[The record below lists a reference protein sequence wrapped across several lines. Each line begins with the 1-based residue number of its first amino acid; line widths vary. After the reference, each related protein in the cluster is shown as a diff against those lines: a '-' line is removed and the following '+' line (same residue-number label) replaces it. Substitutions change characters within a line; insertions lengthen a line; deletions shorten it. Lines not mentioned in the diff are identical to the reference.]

1 MDRRINELEWARR
14 LLGFVT
20 TLNSDVLAT
29 GDLTSAFSELLDLA
43 VWLTDSEF
51 GFVGEVE
58 EGPDQHGAV
67 RSPVLVSRSLSD
79 IAWDE
84 ASRAVFEA
92 AAAEGLRF
100 ENLDTLFGVTLRTG
114 ETVISN
120 ELDDDRRGG
129 TPAGHPTIRTY
140 LGAQFSGTGGARGM
154 IGLANRSQGYGPGD
168 LELLEPLLNAAGSL
182 LDIDRHRRE
191 ADRAR
196 ADAEFAHRLEA
207 IMTDL
212 SRDLLA
218 DSDGRA
224 DAAIHRALEG
234 VGKLAAA
241 DRVYVFEFDEAAEC
255 MSNTYEWCAE
265 GIFPAIDQLQGLPIS
280 VYPWAVEQ
288 LNQSSLV
295 VTTVDELPSEAV
307 AERESLLEQH
317 IKSVMWIPLQRD
329 DRTVG
334 FVGFDQVAGDEGWTR
349 YDQSALRSLGNTL
362 SLAIARRR
370 TQSALRD
377 SEHRLRRFAA
387 DLDIGM
393 VIVDQSGPR
402 GEFVNPAFT
411 RLTGLE
417 SEDFGADPSRFFS
430 LVPPEDRSEIERLFG
445 RFLENAK
452 AIDAEPFD
460 RTFRLVVDARERW
473 VRMRAFTLGE
483 NENDRQQVGALVE
496 DVTDIRTMQNTITSA
511 LDRLAAA
518 NRDKTQFLS
527 RVSHELRSPLQGTLG
542 FLELLRLDFDAPERD
557 EYLGHA
563 ERSAR
568 HLVDLIDDLLM
579 IGRIESGRLDLRSDI
594 IDLTVVADE
603 VVHRYERMAREH
615 DLTIEV
621 VAPEAVQVRSD
632 SRRMDQVLDNL
643 ISNAIKYS
651 QPGGS
656 VQVVVGRRE
665 SDGYI
670 EVIDTGPGLSF
681 EDVDRIFLPFERLS
695 AERSGVPG
703 TGIGLVVVK
712 QLAAALGAQL
722 EVESTVGDGST
733 FRVSLPVAVAD
744 LGVPT
749 ERPPFRVLHVED
761 SPESR
766 MVIEAG
772 LRRVEKMVF
781 SSAEDLESGF
791 AAAVLDRPD
800 LVLLDRHLPD
810 GDGIESIGRFLALA
824 DDNHPMKVVIV
835 SADAEP
841 DSRERAIRS
850 GANAYFVKP
859 VRLAELIDFVA
870 GQVERRVP
878 A

>member
-1 MDRRINELEWARR
+1 VDGRIDELEWTRR

-20 TLNSDVLAT
+20 TLHSDVLAT

-58 EGPDQHGAV
+58 EGPDEHGAD

-84 ASRAVFEA
+84 ASRAVFEVA
-92 AAAEGLRF
+92 TAEGLRF

-120 ELDDDRRGG
+120 DLDDDRRGG

-182 LDIDRHRRE
+182 LDIDLHRRE

-234 VGKLAAA
+234 VGKLADA
-241 DRVYVFEFDEAAEC
+241 DRAYVFEFDEATEC

-265 GIFPAIDQLQGLPIS
+265 GVLPAIDQLQALPIS
-280 VYPWAVEQ
+280 LFPWALEQ

-295 VTTVDELPSEAV
+295 VTTVDDLPSEAV

-334 FVGFDQVAGDEGWTR
+334 FVGFDQVVGDEGWTR

-370 TQSALRD
+370 SQSALRD

-393 VIVDQSGPR
+393 VIVDESGPR

-445 RFLENAK
+445 RFLQDAK
-452 AIDAEPFD
+452 TIDAEPFD

-483 NENDRQQVGALVE
+483 NERDRPHVGALVE
-496 DVTDIRTMQNTITSA
+496 DVTDIRTMQDTITSA

-542 FLELLRLDFDAPERD
+542 FLELLRLDFDAAERD

-579 IGRIESGRLDLRSDI
+579 IGRIESGRLDLQPDTV
-594 IDLTVVADE
+594 DLGAVAGE
-603 VVHRYERMAREH
+603 AAGLHALMAKERN
-615 DLTIEV
+615 LTIEV
-621 VAPEAVQVRSD
+621 VADEPVPVHSD
-632 SRRMDQVLDNL
+632 ERRLAQVLGNL
-643 ISNAIKYS
+643 ISNAVKYNR
-651 QPGGS
+651 PGGS
-656 VQVVVGRRE
+656 VRVVVGRRD
-665 SDGYI
+665 SDGFI
-670 EVIDTGPGLSF
+670 EVVDTGPGLSA
-681 EDVDRIFLPFERLS
+681 EDIDRIFVPFERLS
-695 AERSGVPG
+695 AERSNIPG

-712 QLAAALGAQL
+712 QLVAALGARL
-722 EVESTVGDGST
+722 EVESTVGVGTT
-733 FRVSLPVAVAD
+733 FRVSLPIAAAAAEGAV
-744 LGVPT
+744 
-749 ERPPFRVLHVED
+749 ERRPFRVLHVED

-766 MVIEAG
+766 MVIEAA
-772 LRRVEKMVF
+772 LRRLDEVEF
-781 SSAEDLESGF
+781 SSAEDLQSGF
-791 AAAVLDRPD
+791 SAAVLERPD
-800 LVLLDRHLPD
+800 LILLDRHLPD

-824 DDNHPMKVVIV
+824 DEEHPMRVVIV

-859 VRLAELIDFVA
+859 VRLSELIDYVSGRA
-870 GQVERRVP
+870 ARRP